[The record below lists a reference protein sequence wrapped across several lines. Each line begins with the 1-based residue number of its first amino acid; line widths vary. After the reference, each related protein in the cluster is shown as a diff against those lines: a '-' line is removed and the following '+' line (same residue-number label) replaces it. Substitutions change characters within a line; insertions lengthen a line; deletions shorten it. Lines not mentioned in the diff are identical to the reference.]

1 MADDPKPDQPLAPP
15 PTAAAPAVSAPK
27 VAAAPKPVPPAA
39 KAPPA
44 HAEHPPKAAAPI
56 GPPDPPPPADVT
68 PPAFISSLQ
77 AAVPGSVSHLSY
89 WVGDW
94 TIVVPLEKILDV
106 VGHLRDAP
114 DASFDLCSDLTATDW
129 PLRAERFD
137 VLYCLYSTRLR
148 HRIRV
153 KVKVGEPQAVPSV
166 AGIWPSANWFEREV
180 YDMFGVNF
188 VGHPDRRRILMP
200 EDWQGHPQRKDYP
213 LEGPGELL
221 MENPLDWLKLQ
232 QTRDEADIE

>member
-27 VAAAPKPVPPAA
+27 AAAAPKPAPPAA

-137 VLYCLYSTRLR
+137 VLYCLYSTRL
-148 HRIRV
+148 
-153 KVKVGEPQAVPSV
+153 
-166 AGIWPSANWFEREV
+166 
-180 YDMFGVNF
+180 
-188 VGHPDRRRILMP
+188 
-200 EDWQGHPQRKDYP
+200 
-213 LEGPGELL
+213 
-221 MENPLDWLKLQ
+221 
-232 QTRDEADIE
+232 